1 MSLVTRPT
9 AELKGPA
16 LNWAVAK
23 AIGLTPKLMRNDD
36 RSLFPFP
43 VWVEEQ
49 IGTYSPATNWSLGGP
64 LIEKHG
70 IAMRQDKNNVWYAM
84 KSTDL
89 GSGERAQ
96 WVEFSYRG
104 GERYGPASYEVRP
117 RRQRFKGETALIAA
131 CRAIVA
137 SHLGDTVQIPE
148 ELT

>member
-1 MSLVTRPT
+1 MNLVTRPV
-9 AELKGPA
+9 AELEGPA
-16 LNWAVAK
+16 LDWAVAQVE
-23 AIGLTPKLMRNDD
+23 GL
-36 RSLFPFP
+36 
-43 VWVEEQ
+43 
-49 IGTYSPATNWSLGGP
+49 PAAVYPAPPHYVYIDAAGNGCGPYHPSHNWCQGGP

-84 KSTDL
+84 KSTAL

-137 SHLGDTVQIPE
+137 SQLGATVQIPE
-148 ELT
+148 ELA